1 MCSQETFT
9 HNVRVWSVANRF
21 RVSLVTGFRPLF
33 SLVTHH
39 LIIPHLLRVSPLD
52 VLTRVVVSFII
63 IACVQLLKELLLL
76 LKLYLMLLD
85 DRCLWVVFDALD
97 ESQGLLLFHII
108 DHLHLLLGVS
118 AAAHLLER
126 IGQRVE
132 VRGAGM
138 IGRGS
143 PTCLDCGLGS
153 FLIPLDRVHLVV
165 RLTGRVVTR

>member
-97 ESQGLLLFHII
+97 ESQGLLLFQVI

-165 RLTGRVVTR
+165 RLAGRVVTR